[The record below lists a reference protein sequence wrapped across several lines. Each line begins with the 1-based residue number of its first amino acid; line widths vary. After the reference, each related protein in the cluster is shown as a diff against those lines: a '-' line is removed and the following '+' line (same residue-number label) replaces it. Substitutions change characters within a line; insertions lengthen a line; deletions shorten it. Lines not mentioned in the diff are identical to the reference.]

1 MAHEECNSLR
11 CRQNTINI
19 YCHNGSAFDFHFLVC
34 EKFDDER
41 IKYIDGLP
49 DSQERLRLIHL
60 NEYVFKDSI
69 KFLKNSLDCLIKDSS
84 ETLITHSRYFHNLIY
99 VYLMVC
105 LTMKNLKCWRT
116 GNPEYLTRNWQYR
129 TYSKQLKFQKKP
141 IIIRR

>member
-1 MAHEECNSLR
+1 MAHEECNLLR

-19 YCHNGSAFDFHFLVC
+19 YCHNGSAFHFHFLVC
-34 EKFDDER
+34 GKLEDER

-49 DSQERLRLIHL
+49 DSQERLRLIRL

-99 VYLMVC
+99 VHLMMC
-105 LTMKNLKCWRT
+105 LTRKNLKCCIT
-116 GNPEYLTRNWQYR
+116 ENPEYLTRN
-129 TYSKQLKFQKKP
+129 
-141 IIIRR
+141 